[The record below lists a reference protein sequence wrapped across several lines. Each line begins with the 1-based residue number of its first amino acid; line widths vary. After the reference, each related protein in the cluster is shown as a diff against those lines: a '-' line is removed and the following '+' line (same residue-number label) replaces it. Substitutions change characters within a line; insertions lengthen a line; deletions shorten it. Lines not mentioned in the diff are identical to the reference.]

1 MISLEPSWQELGG
14 IVAEHIC
21 QSNIPTEIKAELG
34 RVIFQMANIAHHA
47 RVHQLLQRYRDGEV
61 SKGELP
67 SWALES
73 FADCD

>member
-1 MISLEPSWQELGG
+1 VINLEPSWQELGG

-47 RVHQLLQRYRDGEV
+47 RVHQSLRRYQDGEAI
-61 SKGELP
+61 KGELP
-67 SWALES
+67 TWALES
-73 FADCD
+73 LAIDD